1 MYQQYLKDPESVDKA
16 WWDFFADYQPADTGS
31 SSGSTASP
39 APAKSNGSAE
49 KPASES
55 PKAPAPP
62 ETPASEPQK
71 APAASTAP
79 SKEKDAEKAS
89 PKPTKPAGA
98 PTDRA
103 S

>member
-49 KPASES
+49 KPAGES
-55 PKAPAPP
+55 PKAPA
-62 ETPASEPQK
+62 AS
-71 APAASTAP
+71 AAP
-79 SKEKDAEKAS
+79 SKEKEAEEES
-89 PKPTKPAGA
+89 PPPTKSAGV

-103 S
+103 SGIGANGATERGTSD